1 MKNLIKFNNGNEE
14 MMRYRLDPD
23 FRVRLFKIATE
34 KEGSDAQLG
43 KRLGYQSAPGRRLR
57 ELRDGITKTI
67 DLAKLEKLSEITG
80 IPLKDILAHCKE
92 V

>member
-1 MKNLIKFNNGNEE
+1 MDR
-14 MMRYRLDPD
+14 RYRLNPD
-23 FRVRLFKIATE
+23 FREKLFRIATE

-57 ELRDGITKTI
+57 ELRDGNTKTI
-67 DLAKLEKLSEITG
+67 DHAKLERLSEITG
-80 IPLKDILAHCKE
+80 IPIKDILEHCEE